1 MLKQNQIVY
10 LKYIFIIFYM
20 YNFSID
26 LIFEM
31 KYYKIIE

>member
-20 YNFSID
+20 YNSRID

>member
-10 LKYIFIIFYM
+10 LKYIFIIY
-20 YNFSID
+20 